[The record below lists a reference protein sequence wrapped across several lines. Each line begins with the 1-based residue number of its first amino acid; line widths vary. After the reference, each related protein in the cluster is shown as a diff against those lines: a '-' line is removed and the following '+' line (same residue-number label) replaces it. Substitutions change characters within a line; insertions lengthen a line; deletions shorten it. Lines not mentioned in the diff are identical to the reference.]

1 MNYQDKT
8 REELIQELK
17 ALQQQNKS
25 LKSSFDKDI
34 AECKQA
40 EKKLLQSRDL
50 LGNLACLV
58 PGIIYQFRLY
68 PDGHSSFPYSSSVIH
83 HLR

>member
-34 AECKQA
+34 AEHEQA
-40 EKKLLQSRDL
+40 ITAGCNDYIAKPLSKISLIELIKKH
-50 LGNLACLV
+50 
-58 PGIIYQFRLY
+58 F
-68 PDGHSSFPYSSSVIH
+68 
-83 HLR
+83 